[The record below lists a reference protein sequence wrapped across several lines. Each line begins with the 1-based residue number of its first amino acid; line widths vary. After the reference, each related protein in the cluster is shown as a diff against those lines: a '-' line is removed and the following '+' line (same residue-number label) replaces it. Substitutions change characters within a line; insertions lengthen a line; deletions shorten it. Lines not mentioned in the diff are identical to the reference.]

1 MTDQAPRPLSSLALI
16 DVHHHVLLPEYEQ
29 ALVRSGAGDPSRP
42 FRRHDGPAVTCE
54 KMAELGIAAAVV
66 NPLSVAGVHHGDD
79 ANARYLTRSVNEA
92 LAKFSSGAPD
102 RLGFFA
108 TLPLPDV
115 DGALRE
121 MSHALDT
128 LGADGVVLLSHQ
140 NGVYVG
146 DPVCEPLYAEMDRRR
161 VVCFVHPTIPAYFPA
176 GLNLRM
182 WPAYLEYAFDTTR
195 VAGNLIYHEVMRRY
209 PNIKWLLAHAGGAFP
224 YLSMRLRLM
233 EELETKGRK
242 PPFPSLGTGRPFDE
256 RVPEGITPYLDK
268 FYYDVALSGA
278 EAPMAALT
286 ALAPASRIL
295 YGSDWPFVERAFV
308 VEQQDNLLRMAS
320 FAGERFVAMER
331 GNAAA
336 LFRRFAAPWGVASP
350 DASA

>member
-1 MTDQAPRPLSSLALI
+1 MSRESSGRALSSLALI

-29 ALVRSGAGDPSRP
+29 ALIRSGAADPSRP

-54 KMAELGIAAAVV
+54 KMAELGIDAAVV

-102 RLGFFA
+102 KLGFFA

-146 DPVCEPLYAEMDRRR
+146 DPACEALYAEMDRRG
-161 VVCFVHPTIPAYFPA
+161 VVCFIHPTIPAYFPA
-176 GLNLRM
+176 GLNLAM

-195 VAGNLIYHEVMRRY
+195 VAANLIYHAVMRRY
-209 PNIKWLLAHAGGAFP
+209 PAIKWLLAHAGGTLP

-242 PPFPSLGTGRPFDE
+242 PPFPGLGAGKPFDE
-256 RVPEGITPYLDK
+256 RVPEGVAPYLNK

-278 EAPMAALT
+278 DAPMAALT
-286 ALAPASRIL
+286 ALAPASRIM
-295 YGSDWPFVERAFV
+295 YGSDWPFVEKSFV
-308 VEQQDNLLRMAS
+308 VEQQENLLGMS
-320 FAGERFVAMER
+320 HFAGDRFAAMER
-331 GNAAA
+331 RNAIG
-336 LFRRFAAPWGVASP
+336 LFQRFAGRAG
-350 DASA
+350 

>member
-1 MTDQAPRPLSSLALI
+1 MSRESSGRALSSLALI

-29 ALVRSGAGDPSRP
+29 ALIRSGVADPSRP

-54 KMAELGIAAAVV
+54 KMDELGIDAAVV

-102 RLGFFA
+102 KLGFFA

-146 DPVCEPLYAEMDRRR
+146 DPACEPLYAEMDRRG
-161 VVCFVHPTIPAYFPA
+161 VVCFIHPTIPAYFPA
-176 GLNLRM
+176 GLNLAM

-195 VAGNLIYHEVMRRY
+195 VAANLIYHAVMRRY
-209 PNIKWLLAHAGGAFP
+209 PAIKWLLAHAGGTLP

-233 EELETKGRK
+233 EELETKGRTA
-242 PPFPSLGTGRPFDE
+242 PFPGLGAGKPFDE
-256 RVPEGITPYLDK
+256 RVPEGVAPYLDK

-278 EAPMAALT
+278 DAPMAALT
-286 ALAPASRIL
+286 ALAPASRIM
-295 YGSDWPFVERAFV
+295 YGSDWPFVEKSFV
-308 VEQQDNLLRMAS
+308 VEQQENLLRMS
-320 FAGERFVAMER
+320 HFSGDRFAAMER
-331 GNAAA
+331 RNAIG
-336 LFRRFAAPWGVASP
+336 LFRRFAGRAG
-350 DASA
+350 

>member
-1 MTDQAPRPLSSLALI
+1 MNEPSGRALTSLALI

-29 ALVRSGAGDPSRP
+29 ALVRSGAADPSRP
-42 FRRHDGPAVTCE
+42 FRRHDGPDVTCE
-54 KMAELGIAAAVV
+54 KMAELGIDAAVV

-92 LAKFSSGAPD
+92 LARFVSGAPA

-146 DPVCEPLYAEMDRRR
+146 DPACEPLYAEMDRRG
-161 VVCFVHPTIPAYFPA
+161 VVGT
-176 GLNLRM
+176 L
-182 WPAYLEYAFDTTR
+182 
-195 VAGNLIYHEVMRRY
+195 
-209 PNIKWLLAHAGGAFP
+209 P

-242 PPFPSLGTGRPFDE
+242 PPFPGLGAGKPFDE
-256 RVPEGITPYLDK
+256 RVPEGVAPYLDK
-268 FYYDVALSGA
+268 FYFDVALSGA
-278 EAPMAALT
+278 DGPMAALT
-286 ALAPASRIL
+286 ALASPSRIL
-295 YGSDWPFVERAFV
+295 YGSDWPFVERSFV
-308 VEQQDNLLRMAS
+308 VEQQENLLRMPHFS
-320 FAGERFVAMER
+320 GDRFAAMER
-331 GNAAA
+331 HNAIG
-336 LFRRFAAPWGVASP
+336 LFRRFARRA
-350 DASA
+350 D